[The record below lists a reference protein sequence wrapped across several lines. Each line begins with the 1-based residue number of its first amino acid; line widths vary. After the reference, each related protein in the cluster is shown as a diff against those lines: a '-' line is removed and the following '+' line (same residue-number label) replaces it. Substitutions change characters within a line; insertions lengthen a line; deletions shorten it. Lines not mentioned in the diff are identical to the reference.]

1 MARARPSDAPP
12 GSPGALW
19 CWRSRVTELMRRCD
33 REPVARCQAPGL
45 MGAGNRSPAAASS
58 QGQGLADLAQS
69 WCYLATQL
77 APEVPELPAVIQQ
90 EVGTLA
96 SAHITED
103 LLKKKAV
110 AIAQRVQEAG
120 LAEQAG
126 HLLHRMGRPMYELL
140 LLLATEEELR
150 AAGMIPGT
158 RARAQDPGRPAAAP
172 IGPRPDQV
180 AHRTVAPDRDGAPAA
195 LAVVRPAGS
204 QDARPSSTRVPA
216 PPGGRTDATA
226 PMAEPAGRQPPETD
240 ATPAMAA
247 LTSPPEEPSGHTAV
261 GPAEP
266 PGSSSSDGDT
276 AATSGTGAG
285 QGWTERISPRAALER
300 ERQRQEREAL
310 LRERER
316 RLHEERL
323 HTERRLAEMPALV
336 AEIVPQA
343 LRQARAVA
351 ERGLARKALRSA
363 AKLPSQAD
371 VGTAG
376 GRLSELLGSR
386 KWVDAVALAVH
397 LAELFPGEAAS
408 ELACRTGEAC
418 RQAGEVD
425 LAVLC
430 FTNAILSAPP
440 CESACRQLADLCLE
454 WTKPRQAPSR
464 SLLYAPARID
474 IEEETRDPRL
484 AQVWLEFLARVLRV
498 RGADAEAITAYQ
510 QLLQLAPGRDDLRAM
525 LETAVHSGRLPG

>member
-1 MARARPSDAPP
+1 MAWARRLDAPP
-12 GSPGALW
+12 GSPSADW

-33 REPVARCQAPGL
+33 REPVAQCQAPGL

-103 LLKKKAV
+103 LLKQKAV

-216 PPGGRTDATA
+216 PPRWAHGRHRSDGGTGR
-226 PMAEPAGRQPPETD
+226 PAAARDRCDPCHGGSYISAGGAFGPHCGGACRASGKLLVGWRHGRHLGHRRWPGMDRADLP
-240 ATPAMAA
+240 
-247 LTSPPEEPSGHTAV
+247 PSGA
-261 GPAEP
+261 
-266 PGSSSSDGDT
+266 
-276 AATSGTGAG
+276 GA
-285 QGWTERISPRAALER
+285 
-300 ERQRQEREAL
+300 
-310 LRERER
+310 
-316 RLHEERL
+316 
-323 HTERRLAEMPALV
+323 
-336 AEIVPQA
+336 
-343 LRQARAVA
+343 
-351 ERGLARKALRSA
+351 
-363 AKLPSQAD
+363 
-371 VGTAG
+371 
-376 GRLSELLGSR
+376 
-386 KWVDAVALAVH
+386 
-397 LAELFPGEAAS
+397 
-408 ELACRTGEAC
+408 
-418 RQAGEVD
+418 
-425 LAVLC
+425 
-430 FTNAILSAPP
+430 
-440 CESACRQLADLCLE
+440 
-454 WTKPRQAPSR
+454 
-464 SLLYAPARID
+464 
-474 IEEETRDPRL
+474 
-484 AQVWLEFLARVLRV
+484 
-498 RGADAEAITAYQ
+498 
-510 QLLQLAPGRDDLRAM
+510 
-525 LETAVHSGRLPG
+525 